1 MIGQTA
7 WPAANWSIPQPIS
20 QLPSAASDLGERAAD
35 PPRDPPREQDP
46 GDCPLGLRDG
56 RAVPI
61 EIPRAEQAAEG
72 EEDAAEICAVRDE
85 PGAGEVRRVGEE
97 RRAGEKL

>member
-1 MIGQTA
+1 MAI
-7 WPAANWSIPQPIS
+7 
-20 QLPSAASDLGERAAD
+20 DLGERAAD